1 MGGTP
6 VVFTYLV
13 LNWQE
18 RVGVRGGI
26 HAEAG
31 ASRGGPQPLTTTSP
45 EVRPRGQVGS
55 WAIGC
60 LNISLFI

>member
-1 MGGTP
+1 MVGTDLAEP

-13 LNWQE
+13 LDLQE

-31 ASRGGPQPLTTTSP
+31 ASRGGPQPLTTSS
-45 EVRPRGQVGS
+45 EVRPRGQVGP
-55 WAIGC
+55 
-60 LNISLFI
+60 

>member
-6 VVFTYLV
+6 VVFTYLFV
-13 LNWQE
+13 DVQE

-31 ASRGGPQPLTTTSP
+31 ASRGGPQPPATSP
-45 EVRPRGQVGS
+45 EVRLRGQVGPR
-55 WAIGC
+55 AI
-60 LNISLFI
+60 LTF